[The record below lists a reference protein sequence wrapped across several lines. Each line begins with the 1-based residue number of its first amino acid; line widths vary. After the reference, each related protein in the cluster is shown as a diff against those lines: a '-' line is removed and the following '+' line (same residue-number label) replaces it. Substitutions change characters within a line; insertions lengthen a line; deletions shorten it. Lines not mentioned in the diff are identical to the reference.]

1 MSEENKTIEQEQE
14 HVSENPEVKD
24 TEHVESAEVPPEV
37 ISAMEKHKKGI
48 DVNSEAPA
56 ANDEINPHEPN
67 VDKITEEANKIIRE
81 QKKKEGDENSSVY
94 IDMSKIVMDKEGIPE
109 ITKEDIRRLKESDIT
124 LTNFEFEINDAR
136 DIIHEVRELLNED
149 SQKNIEK
156 ENREQIERI
165 DARLKEINALKEEEL
180 TDEIKKEKEDI
191 ETAKSL
197 YANEVANLPI
207 HNEKIKNELLKREAN
222 AKKLIATYQNVA
234 RHDLGQLQNDGTIVG
249 LVSNTANTAF
259 AKAFID
265 SMRIAKGEPA
275 VDDVKEIKEITKKI
289 EMADMGSQISS
300 ILHDAIVDIEE
311 GNIDK
316 LVAYMKKDYE
326 KEYSKEVQEKIDY
339 KGIAKVPELINKI
352 SAPNTQKD
360 DQDKLYKEYQE
371 IRNSIITLDDPDKEF
386 EELKAARREAD
397 EFFECFEKFS
407 RGKISINQY
416 YSFLGEK
423 PLEKF
428 IPEITKDTNVDEIK
442 EIINTIKP
450 KIEEKYNKDV
460 KQNEENEEKLE
471 KLRDDIIK
479 PYKAYLVKYGLFNGF
494 ISYAFA
500 NSEKRGYYA
509 RPESCLEFQHI
520 KTYGRAFNDV
530 IKMNMHTMDDKEYD
544 QIRLNVNSMTMFFNN
559 IIRYYIDIYKN
570 NIDLEWAANFD
581 PDSVLKNF
589 YYDHKE
595 ELDKFIKEY
604 IDTTHVVSHLL
615 CHNVKF
621 KNAYE
626 KLMDDIV
633 TDINS
638 KEYKLK
644 KLDNNLKINNKYE
657 FKTTVAFEYQYAR
670 SYQNFMKL
678 IDPVDEAVNKKR
690 EENPNIT
697 YDEFDKWYKETQL
710 KTEHEATSSVISS
723 LLHTLVGCSVI
734 YGFTELDD
742 YFASKNKNKNLRH
755 DCISY
760 FFSEYILE
768 SFAFRNCPKD
778 KTYEE
783 YIRNRSKTI
792 AFQSLDYTYQR
803 DIDIEK
809 SRLEAICYIF
819 GYATNSFKVLIDN
832 VCGDKNEPVKKEPK
846 KENTKKKKAQ
856 AYNEMIKSYKEK
868 SKEKKKNLG
877 AFKNALKTYDEIIKN
892 IASDTSIIKYEDN
905 DNIYDISVY
914 PSKDTK
920 VVVRVERYT
929 KKILDENVKKVFG
942 TAIIKENDPVDVRK
956 AFVASKKVSNDNLTN
971 INEKWYYNQFV
982 DGKLAV
988 RDGKDLSYLDKNTYT
1003 LSERCRNTVNVC
1015 LKNSYE
1021 KIIKNAIDI
1030 IKRTGVNFDGKS
1042 IAVKNNCKFD
1052 IKYFKSNNPD
1062 NFFDGNLNFYKAGIW
1077 DIISFELNYD
1087 IINEKK

>member
-56 ANDEINPHEPN
+56 TNDEINPHEPN

-81 QKKKEGDENSSVY
+81 HKKKEGDENSSVY

-109 ITKEDIRRLKESDIT
+109 ITKEDIRRLKDSDIT

-156 ENREQIERI
+156 DNKEQIEKI

-191 ETAKSL
+191 ENAKSL
-197 YANEVANLPI
+197 FADEVANLPI

-234 RHDLGQLQNDGTIVG
+234 RYDLGQLQNDGTIVG
-249 LVSNTANTAF
+249 LISNTANTAF

-265 SMRIAKGEPA
+265 TMRIAKGEPA
-275 VDDVKEIKEITKKI
+275 VEDVKEIKEITKKI

-352 SAPNTQKD
+352 SSPNAQ
-360 DQDKLYKEYQE
+360 QNERNKLYKEYQE

-386 EELKAARREAD
+386 EELKNARREAD
-397 EFFECFEKFS
+397 EFFEGFEKFS

-423 PLEKF
+423 PLEKL

-460 KQNEENEEKLE
+460 KQNEENEEKLA
-471 KLRDDIIK
+471 KLRDEIIK
-479 PYKAYLVKYGLFNGF
+479 PYKAYLIKYGLFNGF

-509 RPESCLEFQHI
+509 RPESCLEFQHV
-520 KTYGRAFNDV
+520 KTYSRVFYDV
-530 IKMNMHTMDDKEYD
+530 IKMNMKSVDDKEYD
-544 QIRLNVNSMTMFFNN
+544 QIKLNVNSMTMFFNN
-559 IIRYYIDIYKN
+559 IIRYYIDIYEN

-604 IDTTHVVSHLL
+604 IDTVHVVSHLL

-626 KLMDDIV
+626 KFMDDIV
-633 TDINS
+633 KDINAN
-638 KEYKLK
+638 EYKLK
-644 KLDNNLKINNKYE
+644 KLDENKKINNKYE
-657 FKTTVAFEYQYAR
+657 FKTDIAFEYQFVV
-670 SYQNFMKL
+670 SYKKFMDL
-678 IDPVDEAVNKKR
+678 SEPINEADNKKR
-690 EENPNIT
+690 EENPEIKFE
-697 YDEFDKWYKETQL
+697 EFDKWYKETQL
-710 KTEHEATSSVISS
+710 NSEHEATRSVISS

-755 DCISY
+755 DCVTY
-760 FFSEYILE
+760 FFNEYILE

-783 YIRNRSKTI
+783 YIRDRSKTI

-832 VCGDKNEPVKKEPK
+832 ICGDKNEPTKEEIKKD
-846 KENTKKKKAQ
+846 NKKKKNTK

-892 IASDTSIIKYEDN
+892 IVSDTSIIKYEDT

-920 VVVRVERYT
+920 VVVRVERYA

-942 TAIIKENDPVDVRK
+942 TAIIKDNDPVDVRK

-982 DGKLAV
+982 EGKLAV

-1015 LKNSYE
+1015 LKNSYD

-1030 IKRTGVNFDGKS
+1030 IKHTGVNFDGKS

-1087 IINEKK
+1087 IVNEKK